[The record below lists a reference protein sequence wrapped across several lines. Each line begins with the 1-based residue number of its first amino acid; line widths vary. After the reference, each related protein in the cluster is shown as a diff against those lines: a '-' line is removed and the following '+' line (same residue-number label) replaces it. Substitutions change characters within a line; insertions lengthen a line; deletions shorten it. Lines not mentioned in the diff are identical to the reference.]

1 MDVGRVQSLQGI
13 RPDPATIVEDIN
25 ASRYLT
31 YATFCLLVYDHGMC
45 DLQLPRCF
53 VRSSELTPY
62 VRLSRDSAHIQR

>member
-13 RPDPATIVEDIN
+13 WRDPTTSVEDIN
-25 ASRYLT
+25 ASRFLT

-53 VRSSELTPY
+53 MRSSELTPY
-62 VRLSRDSAHIQR
+62 LRLSRDSAYI